1 MIKTKTICLVLHKFS
16 GGGEKV
22 NLQSHKGKVA
32 SLQLSFPTTRLPP
45 PLFPPKKWCN
55 STLKK
60 WCNDTLHKDVHQKNG
75 AMDLHRIC

>member
-16 GGGEKV
+16 GGGELV

-45 PLFPPKKWCN
+45 PLFP
-55 STLKK
+55 
-60 WCNDTLHKDVHQKNG
+60 HKKNG
-75 AMDLHRIC
+75 AMILYTRICTKKNGECA

>member
-32 SLQLSFPTTRLPP
+32 SLRLSFPTTRLPP
-45 PLFPPKKWCN
+45 PLFPPKIGAKLAPKMVQWFLTPGCH
-55 STLKK
+55 L
-60 WCNDTLHKDVHQKNG
+60 LYFHQKNG
-75 AMDLHRIC
+75 AIVL